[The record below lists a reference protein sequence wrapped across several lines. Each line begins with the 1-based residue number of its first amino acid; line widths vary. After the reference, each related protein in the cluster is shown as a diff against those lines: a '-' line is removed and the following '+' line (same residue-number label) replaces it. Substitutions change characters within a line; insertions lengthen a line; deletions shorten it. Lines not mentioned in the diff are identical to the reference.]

1 MVSDP
6 TAGATYVYDGNG
18 NRVQKCL
25 PNCTSPTSSIVYLFS
40 GSQDIAEYNNGAA
53 PSSPSSEFIYSDSLP
68 GSGLLASI
76 VAGTTTYFH
85 SDHLGWRVSTNTGGQ
100 VVGQQGTFP
109 FGESWYSSSAN
120 EFVFTSYQR
129 DSESGLDYAMARYYD
144 STVGRFCS
152 ADPVGGEMDDPQTW
166 NRYAYSR
173 NDPIDFTDP
182 NGQHWWNWVLD
193 IGSIAAMIFAP
204 EIEGFLEDEFPLTFG
219 GGAGAPAGFVPQFS
233 VRVAT
238 EAAAEAAGDAAAA
251 GASGG
256 GIDAVATLTATA
268 AQAADDQPKPQQ
280 QGRPQVSPA
289 LTPCQQK
296 VLNAVNKQFGTNGNA
311 SDVSPSSNPLPAS
324 GGEVNVNFNFNSGLT
339 ATQFNAIQP
348 GRYAP
353 AGFWGWLT
361 GYGPSL
367 HVVAGPSSLD
377 TTAMTFANSNVG
389 GNLSASFTAHIDS
402 AWAYNPIGALLHWKI
417 DVRGHATRNPCP

>member
-1 MVSDP
+1 VPAKLYQSNFFD
-6 TAGATYVYDGNG
+6 
-18 NRVQKCL
+18 RV
-25 PNCTSPTSSIVYLFS
+25 PFS

-109 FGESWYSSSAN
+109 SAN
-120 EFVFTSYQR
+120 LGIRQAPTSLYSQVISAIR
-129 DSESGLDYAMARYYD
+129 RVAWITRWPGTTTARLDASAPPTQWAERWMTRRHGTGTPTREMIP
-144 STVGRFCS
+144 STLR
-152 ADPVGGEMDDPQTW
+152 T
-166 NRYAYSR
+166 R
-173 NDPIDFTDP
+173 

-219 GGAGAPAGFVPQFS
+219 GGAGAPAGFVS
-233 VRVAT
+233 AILS
-238 EAAAEAAGDAAAA
+238 AGCDRS
-251 GASGG
+251 GCRGG
-256 GIDAVATLTATA
+256 GRRSSGRGFWWRDRCGRHVNSP
-268 AQAADDQPKPQQ
+268 QPPRPADDQPKPQQ

-324 GGEVNVNFNFNSGLT
+324 GGEVNVIST
-339 ATQFNAIQP
+339 
-348 GRYAP
+348 
-353 AGFWGWLT
+353 
-361 GYGPSL
+361 S
-367 HVVAGPSSLD
+367 
-377 TTAMTFANSNVG
+377 
-389 GNLSASFTAHIDS
+389 
-402 AWAYNPIGALLHWKI
+402 
-417 DVRGHATRNPCP
+417 TRADRNTV